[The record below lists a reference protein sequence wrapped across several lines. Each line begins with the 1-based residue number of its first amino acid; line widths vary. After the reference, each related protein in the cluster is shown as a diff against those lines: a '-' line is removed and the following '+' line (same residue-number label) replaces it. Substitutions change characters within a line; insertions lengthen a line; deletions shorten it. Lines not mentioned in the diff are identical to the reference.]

1 NIAVAS
7 YAGKIAEHLDDENGI
22 DEFLAAQHQ
31 SKMKRLNS
39 QKKNTK
45 ERVKKKLCIEIFQE
59 METQIDHSSSSP
71 QTPRSK
77 SVSIKRIIFSKGKRL
92 HNLYKQGNKLEPK
105 ERHRM
110 AAGLSGILDST
121 NDNRSTQA
129 SLFDNKDWTRTKK
142 CYLKKHKIEP
152 SPLEEW
158 VTDKWNYINE
168 KCVEKGDILCGRKF
182 LDRLCGSKTISN
194 YEYSTYKFFDS
205 ILDTIKNSQHVLNPA
220 YPEKILENDFTFTV
234 WMPLLM
240 RLFNINTNIIRIKP
254 GESIPVDSTSEM
266 SYIYGDD
273 NKNLLG
279 FKVDLRFIYDF
290 EDQEYDLCNLEC
302 SREDA
307 NDQKIY
313 HDHSKLIRE
322 EKTNVISLFNTTV
335 DTPNVYTWIIHA
347 CGLKLYISTVICVGE
362 DLFVVVPLFNINF
375 STVIGQLKSFV
386 IDIKYLFTFIKNI
399 ERLAYASAAVLHRV
413 RNDRKGKSA
422 QRMNKR
428 DYSLSPPPGHCS
440 VPETNT
446 SEEHRCL

>member
-1 NIAVAS
+1 
-7 YAGKIAEHLDDENGI
+7 
-22 DEFLAAQHQ
+22 
-31 SKMKRLNS
+31 
-39 QKKNTK
+39 
-45 ERVKKKLCIEIFQE
+45 

-77 SVSIKRIIFSKGKRL
+77 SVSIKRIIFNEGKRL

-129 SLFDNKDWTRTKK
+129 FLFDNKDWTRIKK

-168 KCVEKGDILCGRKF
+168 KCVEKGDILCVRKF
-182 LDRLCGSKTISN
+182 LDRLCRSKTISN

-254 GESIPVDSTSEM
+254 GESILVDSTSEM

-322 EKTNVISLFNTTV
+322 GKTNVISLFNATV
-335 DTPNVYTWIIHA
+335 DIPNVYTWIIHA

-386 IDIKYLFTFIKNI
+386 IDIKYLFTFMKNI

-428 DYSLSPPPGHCS
+428 EYSLSPPPGHCS
-440 VPETNT
+440 VPETVSWHTLPRNNAFVSRIPLKNIDAYESALDTHIDNHDDYSDNGDSIDKFYNT
-446 SEEHRCL
+446 STTSDDEEA